1 MEEGK
6 TGLTTLTTNT
16 GDLAKNNNNSLEYA
30 WQLHERASVKME
42 NYLCLVLNCFLLR
55 CEIDVVGGKIGDKSV
70 SAGPQSES
78 Y

>member
-1 MEEGK
+1 
-6 TGLTTLTTNT
+6 
-16 GDLAKNNNNSLEYA
+16 
-30 WQLHERASVKME
+30 ME

-55 CEIDVVGGKIGDKSV
+55 CEIDVFGGKIGDKSV

>member
-1 MEEGK
+1 MIWPK
-6 TGLTTLTTNT
+6 KLKKNT
-16 GDLAKNNNNSLEYA
+16 LEYA

-55 CEIDVVGGKIGDKSV
+55 CEIDVFGGKIGDKSV